1 MLQLKL
7 VSETHCYVPHNFLVQ
22 NKVTQ
27 IYNLS
32 PRKSASVEIE
42 KMLLTDLEHAGF
54 IEYIIK

>member
-7 VSETHCYVPHNFLVQ
+7 VSETHCYVPHSFLVQ